1 MERFE
6 VEFSRNAVKNY
17 KKLPGNYK
25 TLVDL
30 AILRLSEGLPVDLKP
45 IVGEE
50 NTFRIRVGKYRLLF
64 ELTGRTILIVK
75 IGSRGD
81 VYKH

>member
-6 VEFSRNAVKNY
+6 IEFSKKAANHYR
-17 KKLPGNYK
+17 KLPSNYK

-30 AILRLSEGLPVDLKP
+30 ALSRLAEGLPVDLKP
-45 IVGEE
+45 ISGEE
-50 NTFRIRVGKYRLLF
+50 KTYRIRVGKYRILF
-64 ELTGRTILIVK
+64 ELIGKTLLISK

-81 VYKH
+81 VYK

>member
-25 TLVDL
+25 ALVDL
-30 AILRLSEGLPVDLKP
+30 AILRLSEGLPVDLKS

>member
-25 TLVDL
+25 ALVDL

-50 NTFRIRVGKYRLLF
+50 NTFRIRVGKHRLLF

>member
-6 VEFSRNAVKNY
+6 IEFSRNAVKNY

-25 TLVDL
+25 ALVDL
-30 AILRLSEGLPVDLKP
+30 ALSRLSEGLPVDLNP
-45 IVGEE
+45 IAGEE

-64 ELTGRTILIVK
+64 EVTGRTILIVR

>member
-30 AILRLSEGLPVDLKP
+30 AILRLSEALPVDLKP

-64 ELTGRTILIVK
+64 EVTGRTILIVK

>member
-25 TLVDL
+25 ALVDL
-30 AILRLSEGLPVDLKP
+30 ADFTP
-45 IVGEE
+45 
-50 NTFRIRVGKYRLLF
+50 F
-64 ELTGRTILIVK
+64 
-75 IGSRGD
+75 
-81 VYKH
+81 

>member
-6 VEFSRNAVKNY
+6 IEFSRTAVKNY

-25 TLVDL
+25 VLVDL
-30 AILRLSEGLPVDLKP
+30 ALSRLSEGLPVDLKP
-45 IVGEE
+45 IAGEE

-64 ELTGRTILIVK
+64 EVTGQIILIVR